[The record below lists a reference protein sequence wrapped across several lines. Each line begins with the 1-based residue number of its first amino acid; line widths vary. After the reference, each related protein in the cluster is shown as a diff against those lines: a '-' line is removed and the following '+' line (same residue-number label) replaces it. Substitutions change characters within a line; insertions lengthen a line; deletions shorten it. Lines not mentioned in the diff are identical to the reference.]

1 MFSPCGGIIRKFG
14 ATDHG
19 CKTSAKTAR
28 AKAGAAFCQGR
39 LGQSGG
45 AAAGA
50 RNRATEIAQA
60 LLDGEAEALA
70 RKCVELALDGDRVAL
85 KLCLERLVPRRPR
98 AIALDLPAIASTADL
113 APAIAAIANAVA
125 TGGLT
130 PYDGAE
136 LARIFDAY
144 AHAAEFGEFER
155 RLQRVEREIEA
166 GNAPAD

>member
-1 MFSPCGGIIRKFG
+1 M
-14 ATDHG
+14 A
-19 CKTSAKTAR
+19 AKHLQKQR
-28 AKAGAAFCQGR
+28 GRGQGR
-39 LGQSGG
+39 PFAQGVSGNPAG
-45 AAAGA
+45 RPPGA

-70 RKCVELALDGDRVAL
+70 RKCIELALDGDRVAL

-113 APAIAAIANAVA
+113 APAIAAIAQGVA
-125 TGGLT
+125 AGGLT

-155 RLQRVEREIEA
+155 RLQRIEREIEA
-166 GNAPAD
+166 GDAPAD